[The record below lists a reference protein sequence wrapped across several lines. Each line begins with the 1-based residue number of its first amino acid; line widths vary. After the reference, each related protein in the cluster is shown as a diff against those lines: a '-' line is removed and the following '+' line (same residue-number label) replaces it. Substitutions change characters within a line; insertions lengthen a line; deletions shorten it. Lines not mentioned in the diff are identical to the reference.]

1 MAYSDHIVR
10 VRISVSGY
18 PLFYGDILCADMPNN
33 DIHDVISFAR
43 RWYKAVYKSINHLLR
58 HTCVTKG
65 YPLIQLQPRIHAFT
79 IEKQGNV
86 VTIHTVLSSSSV
98 SRKILDV
105 FANQLRLVKQELEE
119 YLDEDNQTTEET

>member
-18 PLFYGDILCADMPNN
+18 PLFYGDILCVDMS
-33 DIHDVISFAR
+33 DTGTYDVVSFAH
-43 RWYKAVYKSINHLLR
+43 RWYKTVFNSVNHLLR
-58 HTCVTKG
+58 HTCVAKG
-65 YPLIQLQPRIHAFT
+65 YPLIQLQPRILATT

-86 VTIHTVLSSSSV
+86 VTIHAILTSSSV

-119 YLDEDNQTTEET
+119 YLDDNKTTEET